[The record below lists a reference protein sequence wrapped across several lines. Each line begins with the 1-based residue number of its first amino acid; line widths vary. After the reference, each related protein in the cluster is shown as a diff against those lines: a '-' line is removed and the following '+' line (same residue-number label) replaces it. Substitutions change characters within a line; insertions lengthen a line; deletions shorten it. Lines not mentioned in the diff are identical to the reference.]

1 MDGES
6 AAILQSTGLS
16 LPARQ
21 AVPGAAAPMA
31 QPSTAPPDPARSICN
46 KMLVLSVALMRAQQ
60 ANTCLMLCVGADE
73 SHAPDAGVTRVD
85 PHDVVQVFHPRRDT
99 CLICRL
105 SRSTESLSP
114 SPRATVREGERE
126 GERERGREGEGE
138 RYCELARAHP
148 TITDAI

>member
-6 AAILQSTGLS
+6 AHSAILQSTGLS

-21 AVPGAAAPMA
+21 AVQGAAAPMA

-60 ANTCLMLCVGADE
+60 ANTCLMLCLGADE
-73 SHAPDAGVTRVD
+73 LHAPDAGVTRVD
-85 PHDVVQVFHPRRDT
+85 PHDVVQVCLPDET

-105 SRSTESLSP
+105 SRSTESLFP
-114 SPRATVREGERE
+114 SPRATLIE
-126 GERERGREGEGE
+126 GERERESEREI
-138 RYCELARAHP
+138 L
-148 TITDAI
+148 